1 MKDLIKSYNEL
12 IFEDVL
18 LEGKLEAISKW
29 GNAFEVEEYVEKFMN
44 KRNGIR
50 LKIGKP
56 FNDIDYWHSKNML

>member
-29 GNAFEVEEYVEKFMN
+29 GNTFEVEEYVEKFMN
-44 KRNGIR
+44 KQ
-50 LKIGKP
+50 
-56 FNDIDYWHSKNML
+56 ND